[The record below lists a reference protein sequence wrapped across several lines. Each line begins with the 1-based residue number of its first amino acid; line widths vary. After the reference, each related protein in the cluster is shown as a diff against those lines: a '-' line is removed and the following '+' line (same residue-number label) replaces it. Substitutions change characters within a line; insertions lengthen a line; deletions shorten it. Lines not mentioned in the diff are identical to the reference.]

1 MRTYRALTKCW
12 RRNKEALIRGP
23 GSRSFVRPS
32 LFLSWPID
40 RMGRLIYMYIRYTI
54 GIRTA
59 RRACSVSGG
68 LAGSIDLLLGLN
80 RRCLSFSAAEH
91 DNKPSL
97 EARVDRTRRPWR
109 QLQNL

>member
-1 MRTYRALTKCW
+1 
-12 RRNKEALIRGP
+12 
-23 GSRSFVRPS
+23 
-32 LFLSWPID
+32 
-40 RMGRLIYMYIRYTI
+40 MYIRYTI

-59 RRACSVSGG
+59 GRACSVSGG

-97 EARVDRTRRPWR
+97 ELYAWIAGDGPGGSYKTYEWLPFVPDIVKCIF
-109 QLQNL
+109 